1 MEIKNIFPEIE
12 KIENKILQ
20 DKVVKSL
27 EKAINMGGWKEEDLQ
42 MIPFTLLIPELLE
55 GDNLVPKIT
64 IVDHIRAV
72 TQMCI
77 ATYERYE
84 TFGLA
89 DKLNKD
95 ELIAGGLLHDVGKF
109 IEYERD
115 SLGKIVQ
122 KIEGKLIRHPAMGL
136 EIVYEFELPILVRQ
150 AIVFHSKEGDKIPRL
165 PEVDIIHRCDFLC
178 FAPIKQLFGNSD

>member
-1 MEIKNIFPEIE
+1 MEIKDIFPEIE
-12 KIENKILQ
+12 KIENEKLQ
-20 DKVVKSL
+20 EKVVKSL
-27 EKAINMGGWKEEDLQ
+27 EKAINKGGWKEEDLQ
-42 MIPFTLLIPELLE
+42 MIPFTLLIPELFE

-84 TFGLA
+84 TLGLA

-109 IEYERD
+109 IEYERN
-115 SLGKIVQ
+115 SAGKIIQ
-122 KIEGKLIRHPAMGL
+122 KIEGKLMRRQRL
-136 EIVYEFELPILVRQ
+136 RRIVASVFELPILIRQ

-178 FAPIKQLFGNSD
+178 FAPIKQIFENSN